1 MNGDRIF
8 PAPASLAS
16 VGMYYVPRPYPVS
29 LCLSSRPA
37 LLSVQSSVHRTD
49 PLKACS
55 TGSFLKT
62 LWFLDHSTFGCVRIW
77 NTSKCR
83 TTLLFYNSKGN
94 YSMGVS
100 CLTDSV

>member
-55 TGSFLKT
+55 TGSFL
-62 LWFLDHSTFGCVRIW
+62 
-77 NTSKCR
+77 NTDNAAPAPSSRPSSSGK
-83 TTLLFYNSKGN
+83 LQ
-94 YSMGVS
+94 
-100 CLTDSV
+100 DSVTGNKRLLHSESKQTS